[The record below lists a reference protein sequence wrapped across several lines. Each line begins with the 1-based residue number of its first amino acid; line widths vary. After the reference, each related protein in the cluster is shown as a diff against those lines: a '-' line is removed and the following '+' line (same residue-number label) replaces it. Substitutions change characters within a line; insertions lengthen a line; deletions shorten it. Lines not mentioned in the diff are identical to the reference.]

1 MHIEIEGGHEV
12 EDDEAEEESTPT
24 GVPQVVEPTPSI
36 AEVPIQSQPKSR
48 IPVPSRRIPARDRWA
63 MVPIE
68 QGEPVDTY
76 DGPRS
81 RTGRPVR
88 PVNRFVGLSSEM
100 AIDGDKTILEPKTV
114 KEALAGKDAAKWL
127 ASMESEID
135 NIESK
140 GTWIETKLPEGRKAV
155 GCKWV
160 FKVKTDAD
168 GKVVKYKSR
177 LVAQGFSQIPGI
189 DYEETFAPVGRTTS
203 LRLLLTVAATND
215 LEVRQA
221 DVEGAYLNGKLDVE
235 LYMAYPQG
243 MTPKK
248 GCNALRLV
256 GSLYGLKQ
264 SGRTWWIELGKGLEA
279 LGFKRTESDWGLYY
293 RTKSKDRGPALLL
306 AYVDDIVV
314 AAETSR
320 EIDEVMKGL
329 SLRWKITELGEIS
342 TILGMKVSRD
352 RQARKVW
359 LTQPA
364 YIDKIVERFPGRG
377 PTKTPLPST
386 KGRQAEDEGRDGIS
400 PIPLTPYQEIVGCL
414 QWVAGCT
421 RPDVSFAASF
431 LARQV
436 ARPTEHLWQMALGVV
451 AYLSSTRT
459 VGLTLGGEEQRPLEG
474 WVDADWAGCQETRRS
489 TTGWIIELNGSPIV
503 WSSRRQATVS
513 ASTVE
518 AEYIAITEAGREI
531 MWLRELLETLG
542 YSQPITTLRCDNQ
555 GAIALTKKPSSHPR
569 TKHIAIRHHQIREWA
584 EQGMIQLEYVGTK
597 SQKAD
602 ILTKPL
608 PGPAHAECVQR
619 LGLGRPRKE
628 GNDMVGL
635 NMAEERPKARPGT
648 WTKHETRRNYHHG
661 QV

>member
-1 MHIEIEGGHEV
+1 
-12 EDDEAEEESTPT
+12 
-24 GVPQVVEPTPSI
+24 
-36 AEVPIQSQPKSR
+36 
-48 IPVPSRRIPARDRWA
+48 
-63 MVPIE
+63 
-68 QGEPVDTY
+68 
-76 DGPRS
+76 
-81 RTGRPVR
+81 
-88 PVNRFVGLSSEM
+88 
-100 AIDGDKTILEPKTV
+100 
-114 KEALAGKDAAKWL
+114 
-127 ASMESEID
+127 
-135 NIESK
+135 
-140 GTWIETKLPEGRKAV
+140 
-155 GCKWV
+155 
-160 FKVKTDAD
+160 VKTDAD

-203 LRLLLTVAATND
+203 LRLLLAIAATND

-235 LYMAYPQG
+235 LYMAYPEG

-314 AAETSR
+314 AAKTRR

-329 SLRWKITELGEIS
+329 SLRWKITELGEVS

-364 YIDKIVERFPGRG
+364 YIDKIVEKFPGRQ
-377 PTKTPLPST
+377 TKNTPLPIT
-386 KGRQAEDEGRDGIS
+386 KGRQAEDESRDGIS
-400 PIPLTPYQEIVGCL
+400 RIPPTPYQEIVGCL

-421 RPDVSFAASF
+421 RPDISFAASF

-459 VGLTLGGEEQRPLEG
+459 VGLTLGGEEKRPLEG

-489 TTGWIIELNGSPIV
+489 TTGWIIELDSSPIV

-555 GAIALTKKPSSHPR
+555 GAIALAKKPSSHPR
-569 TKHIAIRHHQIREWA
+569 TKHIAIRYHQIREWA
-584 EQGMIQLEYVGTK
+584 EQGMIRLEYVDTK

-608 PGPAHAECVQR
+608 PGPAHAACVQGI
-619 LGLGRPRKE
+619 GLARPRKE
-628 GNDMVGL
+628 EKDAVGL
-635 NMAEERPKARPGT
+635 
-648 WTKHETRRNYHHG
+648 
-661 QV
+661 

>member
-1 MHIEIEGGHEV
+1 
-12 EDDEAEEESTPT
+12 
-24 GVPQVVEPTPSI
+24 
-36 AEVPIQSQPKSR
+36 
-48 IPVPSRRIPARDRWA
+48 
-63 MVPIE
+63 
-68 QGEPVDTY
+68 
-76 DGPRS
+76 
-81 RTGRPVR
+81 
-88 PVNRFVGLSSEM
+88 M

-608 PGPAHAECVQR
+608 TGPAHAECVQR